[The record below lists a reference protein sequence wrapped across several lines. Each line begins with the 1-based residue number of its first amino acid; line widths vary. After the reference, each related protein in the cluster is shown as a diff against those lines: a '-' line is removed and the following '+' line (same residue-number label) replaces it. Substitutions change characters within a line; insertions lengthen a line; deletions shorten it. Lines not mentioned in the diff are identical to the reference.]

1 MLNPEVVALIEYRLN
16 RARKT
21 LEDAKL
27 LFKHGRYNS
36 CMNRLYYSVF
46 YSVLALLRTE
56 NLMSSKHS
64 GVRAMFHKEFVRK
77 GIVPPELGK
86 FYDEMF
92 EFRQRGDYEDFV
104 EFEKEKVSYCL
115 EKVEEFV
122 EFISKIVKNKTKG

>member
-1 MLNPEVVALIEYRLN
+1 MLKPEIVALIEYRLT
-16 RARKT
+16 RAQKT

-27 LFKHGRYNS
+27 LYKHGRYNS

-64 GVRAMFHKEFVRK
+64 GVRSMFHKEFVK
-77 GIVPPELGK
+77 KCVIPPDLGK

-92 EFRQRGDYEDFV
+92 EFRQMGDY
-104 EFEKEKVSYCL
+104 
-115 EKVEEFV
+115 
-122 EFISKIVKNKTKG
+122 